1 MSILFNRLLQ
11 QAEANL
17 AAGAHEASETACCQ
31 VLAGAATLG
40 NIDLSCRAA
49 ALLRRI
55 PPVDRAQRR
64 QAIWHLDTQIAGM
77 QKGKDRDGALLLCEE
92 LLQLT
97 CDLPE
102 MHLRALDMA
111 LFVTGGYGM
120 CPERHP
126 AYMGY
131 LQQLVEYER
140 AKPQDAVQQLLPVEL
155 DATAGPA
162 AAYQSLANRGTV
174 LIRQLFDPARLESW
188 RKAASD
194 FFDGDMAQA
203 VNIDKLGDP
212 ASLKEGTS
220 GSFLA
225 AVLRGFFMFEPE
237 MCVPN
242 CFMRRVEPRYRETA
256 VPFHQDINAF
266 GRLMVNVWTPL
277 VACGRNAPGLEVVA
291 RRTPML
297 FETVAATSQYDSLQ
311 ISEELIG
318 ERFGED
324 ATIRPEMSPGD
335 VLILLGTTIHR
346 TYMTPAMTNR
356 RLSMELRFAVQ

>member
-1 MSILFNRLLQ
+1 MLQ
-11 QAEANL
+11 QAEASL
-17 AAGAHEASETACCQ
+17 AAGAHEAAETASCQ

-40 NIDLSCRAA
+40 NIDLSRRSA

-77 QKGKDRDGALLLCEE
+77 QRGKDRDGALLLCDE

-97 CDLPE
+97 RDLPE

-111 LFVTGGYGM
+111 LFVTGAYGM
-120 CPERHP
+120 CSERHP
-126 AYMGY
+126 AYMSY

-140 AKPQDAVQQLLPVEL
+140 GKPQDAPQDLLPVEL
-155 DATAGPA
+155 DAAAGPA
-162 AAYQSLANRGTV
+162 AAYRSLANRGTV
-174 LIRQLFDPARLESW
+174 LVRQLFDPARLELW
-188 RKAASD
+188 RTAASD
-194 FFDGDMAQA
+194 FFDVDVAQA
-203 VNIDKLGDP
+203 INIGKLGDP
-212 ASLKEGTS
+212 ASLIEGTP
-220 GSFLA
+220 GNFLA
-225 AVLRGFFMFEPE
+225 AVLRGCFMFEPE

-242 CFMRRVEPRYRETA
+242 CFMRRVESRFRETA

-277 VACGRNAPGLEVVA
+277 VACGRDAPGLEVVA

-311 ISEELIG
+311 ISEELVRQ
-318 ERFGED
+318 RFGED
-324 ATIRPEMSPGD
+324 ATIRPDMSPGD
-335 VLILLGTTIHR
+335 VLILLATTIHR
-346 TYMTPAMTNR
+346 THMTPAMTNR
-356 RLSMELRFAVQ
+356 RLSMELRFAVE